1 MCYSCA
7 TNPSIHHHCRC
18 IVAMSLLLSHHGV
31 AFAVALLWFHCR
43 CHGVAFIVALSRF
56 CHHCRGVTFVSVMV
70 SLLPSWCHLCIGH
83 GFLIAV
89 VVLPSHW
96 SQFHRCHHG
105 VAFIVTSI
113 RKKNFIL
120 FLLIPFLPPK

>member
-56 CHHCRGVTFVSVMV
+56 CHHCRGVTFVSVIV
-70 SLLPSWCHLCIGH
+70 SSLPSWCRLHRHIH
-83 GFLIAV
+83 
-89 VVLPSHW
+89 
-96 SQFHRCHHG
+96 QKKKFH
-105 VAFIVTSI
+105 
-113 RKKNFIL
+113 
-120 FLLIPFLPPK
+120 LIPTYSFLTPKIRGISKE

>member
-31 AFAVALLWFHCR
+31 AFAVALSWFHCH
-43 CHGVAFIVALSRF
+43 CHGVAFIVALSQF

-70 SLLPSWCHLCIGH
+70 SSLLLRCRLHIGH
-83 GFLIAV
+83 
-89 VVLPSHW
+89 S
-96 SQFHRCHHG
+96 
-105 VAFIVTSI
+105 FIVAIMVSPSSSHPSE
-113 RKKNFIL
+113 KKISSYSYL
-120 FLLIPFLPPK
+120 FLSYPQNKRYK

>member
-7 TNPSIHHHCRC
+7 TNPSTHHHCRC

-31 AFAVALLWFHCR
+31 AF
-43 CHGVAFIVALSRF
+43 IVALSQF

-89 VVLPSHW
+89 AVSPSHW

-105 VAFIVTSI
+105 VAFIVASI

-120 FLLIPFLPPK
+120 FLLIPFLPSK